1 MCVCVCVRCECAHV
15 LMNHSYHCCKQW
27 FFIWT
32 SYCQSSNQL
41 SDSTT
46 KQQSPTLSAPE
57 SDHVNHDVK
66 RLCQDRVTWLQLV
79 LQAPTDLG
87 GSNTSVSNSPEKI
100 TVNLII
106 SKKVTIHFVLAPT
119 CRSLSINWLTRFFSI
134 FHSCFLSMNSSVK
147 CCKNK
152 LGDPKPNHYKA
163 CEQRCVQPNHRGRKC
178 TGNVPFNN
186 KKNFVRMAKV
196 SKIRE
201 AVCTRNQNNIT
212 HQTHQKF
219 TTWGCFIIAT
229 DISKHSN
236 VMLKPKITS
245 IQKVEQTQCK
255 WPCAFSIFL

>member
-1 MCVCVCVRCECAHV
+1 MCVCVRCECAHV

-87 GSNTSVSNSPEKI
+87 GSNTSVSNSPENNDKPHHLPKGDDSLCSS
-100 TVNLII
+100 THL
-106 SKKVTIHFVLAPT
+106 SVTLHQLADT
-119 CRSLSINWLTRFFSI
+119 IFSI

-147 CCKNK
+147 CCKK
-152 LGDPKPNHYKA
+152 QTGRPQTKPL
-163 CEQRCVQPNHRGRKC
+163 QGL
-178 TGNVPFNN
+178 
-186 KKNFVRMAKV
+186 
-196 SKIRE
+196 
-201 AVCTRNQNNIT
+201 
-212 HQTHQKF
+212 
-219 TTWGCFIIAT
+219 WAT
-229 DISKHSN
+229 LRTAES
-236 VMLKPKITS
+236 
-245 IQKVEQTQCK
+245 
-255 WPCAFSIFL
+255 